1 MARAQVPER
10 HAEKCLGHAIPGVKG
25 IYNRYP
31 YRDEMLIAYEKLATL
46 ITSIVDPQP
55 NVVTM
60 VRV

>member
-1 MARAQVPER
+1 MLRPR
-10 HAEKCLGHAIPGVKG
+10 IPGVKG

-46 ITSIVDPQP
+46 IASIVDPQP

-60 VRV
+60 VR

>member
-46 ITSIVDPQP
+46 ICQHC
-55 NVVTM
+55 
-60 VRV
+60 